1 MNEATYLVITGFALL
16 LTLATVYFYER
27 HLARLRDE
35 RDEAI
40 ADCEL
45 FSELLI
51 EHAKD
56 RHPSAQQYGGGNLR
70 VVR

>member
-1 MNEATYLVITGFALL
+1 MNTNTLLVITALSL
-16 LTLATVYFYER
+16 ILTLATVYFYER
-27 HLARLRDE
+27 HLARLRAE

-51 EHAKD
+51 EQAKG
-56 RHPSAQQYGGGNLR
+56 RHPSAPQYGGGNLR